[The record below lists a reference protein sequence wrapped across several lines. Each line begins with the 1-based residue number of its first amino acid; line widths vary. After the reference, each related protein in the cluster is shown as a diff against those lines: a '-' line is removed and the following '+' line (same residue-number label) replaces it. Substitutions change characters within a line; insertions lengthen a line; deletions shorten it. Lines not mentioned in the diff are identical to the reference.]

1 MMETLLGLPGWA
13 TSPGSNFSTLF
24 LVSKNMAALRSPGR
38 KVIFFW
44 GYSRV
49 TCKIPRSNQRG
60 VLGIRRSTKMCQEKK
75 KMWAT
80 CFLFV
85 LPDLNYLKN
94 CSFPTFVILIGSKTL
109 GFCSSIFR
117 AEMFHS
123 VPSIQ
128 RALSENT
135 TPGGFHLKRCRP
147 NNQKQL
153 SISQIVPCHK
163 DHGTGDPP
171 TNGRVNEPV

>member
-1 MMETLLGLPGWA
+1 MMETLLGLPGCA

-38 KVIFFW
+38 KVIFL
-44 GYSRV
+44 GGLHVKSHDQIKG
-49 TCKIPRSNQRG
+49 C

-85 LPDLNYLKN
+85 LPGLNYLKYF
-94 CSFPTFVILIGSKTL
+94 SFPTFVILIGSKTL